1 MEVGLLNV
9 VKRPM
14 GLIDENSPRQ
24 VCWSSE
30 GFLIKEITPAPNG
43 LAENEAR
50 GVDID
55 NLPEGKTLQA
65 GINQRRNYASD
76 NCPMNCESTVPEGED
91 FPYVIPVQ
99 VPGEDDI
106 VESGPYDGTYK
117 HVKEQIVEELDA
129 QCLPFGFSRCQDQS
143 EDHPSHD
150 KHSVPSDAQGTDLE
164 DYRFHMVQFPPFFPC

>member
-14 GLIDENSPRQ
+14 SLIDENSPRQ

-30 GFLIKEITPAPNG
+30 GFLVKEITPAPNG

-50 GVDID
+50 GADIG
-55 NLPEGKTLQA
+55 NLPEGKALKP
-65 GINQRRNYASD
+65 GIDQRRNNSPG

-91 FPYVIPVQ
+91 FPDVIPVQ

-117 HVKEQIVEELDA
+117 HVKE
-129 QCLPFGFSRCQDQS
+129 
-143 EDHPSHD
+143 
-150 KHSVPSDAQGTDLE
+150 
-164 DYRFHMVQFPPFFPC
+164 